1 MKRPSGSSGDFI
13 NVVKERQ
20 TLKEKMIVSVEAEAK
35 SLPLAYKGLEKD
47 VLSLAGKVPDW
58 VLAERCSV
66 GVSTIRRARIK
77 ARIAPCRRHFRGG
90 HRRKISRHDMYSIL
104 LPSFGKVSDIHL
116 SRLFGVSRER
126 IRQIRKKHHFLSN

>member
-1 MKRPSGSSGDFI
+1 MERSLENSEEFL
-13 NVVKERQ
+13 NMVKELQ
-20 TLKEKMIVSVEAEAK
+20 TLKEKMIVSVEAEAE
-35 SLPLAYKGLEKD
+35 SLPLAYEGLKKD

-77 ARIAPCRRHFRGG
+77 AKIAPCRRHFRGG
-90 HRRKISRHDMYSIL
+90 HRRKISHHDMYSIL

-116 SRLFGVSRER
+116 SRLFGGGRER